1 MFDNNV
7 QYEITLTNNSGVDY
21 REWQTGS
28 IVAIGQTLV
37 FTVTGENLANTIMS
51 NVAQHNALRG
61 RTEIVAN
68 AVVLGGS
75 SGGGTVSYPSFTG
88 NANKVLT
95 VTPTEDGVEWTRATT
110 QVYVDTQGSLL
121 QDQINLKADAIAVN
135 QVLSTKADLVG
146 GVIHS
151 SQLPSYVDDVL
162 SFPNLISFP
171 SLGEDGKIYIA
182 EDVNKTYRWGGSS
195 YVEIGGGGVALG
207 ETSSTAYRG
216 DNGKIAYDHSLS
228 QGNPHNTTTSDIN
241 EGTKLFF
248 TESRVNQTVLTGLN
262 TSTATPALATDQLLA
277 AIGKLQAQINNMGS
291 GGGGSSGGITWVKS
305 TNLGTVHPNI
315 PDANNF
321 IEFAKINGMLWIRGF
336 FKNTGPITYES
347 QPVFLRITDNS
358 YKILQRISSISIMLR
373 ITALSSVNKSTIIGF
388 YAGKCIDASTVS
400 TSNQY
405 FGILNSSLLT
415 ASDFYYIPPT
425 CLGELVIK

>member
-28 IVAIGQTLV
+28 SVAIGQTIV
-37 FTVTGENLANTIMS
+37 ITITGENLANTIMS

-68 AVVLGGS
+68 AVTVGGS
-75 SGGGTVSYPSFTG
+75 SGGSSGGTADYPSFTG
-88 NANKVLT
+88 NANKVLA
-95 VTPTEDGVEWTRATT
+95 VKATEDGVEWTTALT
-110 QVYVDTQGSLL
+110 QVYVDTQDSLL
-121 QDQINLKADAIAVN
+121 QDQINSKADAMATSQSLALKADLISGLIPA
-135 QVLSTKADLVG
+135 
-146 GVIHS
+146 

-162 SFPNLISFP
+162 SFPDLVSFP

-248 TESRVNQTVLTGLN
+248 TESRVNQTVLTGLD

-277 AIGKLQAQINNMGS
+277 AIGKLQAQLNASVFNWVDVTTIAGTAMP
-291 GGGGSSGGITWVKS
+291 SSGITLDLANTKIFLAKKDG
-305 TNLGTVHPNI
+305 NLWLKGYFRL
-315 PDANNF
+315 AS
-321 IEFAKINGMLWIRGF
+321 ALSSGQG
-336 FKNTGPITYES
+336 S
-347 QPVFLRITDNS
+347 VFRITDLNW
-358 YKILQRISSISIMLR
+358 
-373 ITALSSVNKSTIIGF
+373 V
-388 YAGKCIDASTVS
+388 IDADPNVQAFPASWTLYHPIQPANCFIQL
-400 TSNQY
+400 TTTLMD
-405 FGILNSSLLT
+405 FGVKGS
-415 ASDFYYIPPT
+415 ASATGWAYVINPT
-425 CLGELVIK
+425 CIGKAK

>member
-28 IVAIGQTLV
+28 SVAIGQTLV
-37 FTVTGENLANTIMS
+37 FTITGENLANTIMS

-68 AVVLGGS
+68 AVALGGS
-75 SGGGTVSYPSFTG
+75 S
-88 NANKVLT
+88 
-95 VTPTEDGVEWTRATT
+95 
-110 QVYVDTQGSLL
+110 
-121 QDQINLKADAIAVN
+121 
-135 QVLSTKADLVG
+135 
-146 GVIHS
+146 
-151 SQLPSYVDDVL
+151 
-162 SFPNLISFP
+162 
-171 SLGEDGKIYIA
+171 
-182 EDVNKTYRWGGSS
+182 
-195 YVEIGGGGVALG
+195 GGGVALG

-241 EGTKLFF
+241 EGTNLFF

-277 AIGKLQAQINNMGS
+277 AIGKLQAQINN
-291 GGGGSSGGITWVKS
+291 IAPPVWVS
-305 TNLGTVHPNI
+305 AASIGTVHPSI
-315 PDANNF
+315 APADNF
-321 IEFAKINGMLWIRGF
+321 IELARINGMLWVRGS
-336 FKNTGPITYES
+336 FKNTDAILYES
-347 QPVFLRITDNS
+347 QPQFLKINDIQYKVLHRNPTSTTMVNITPRNAENKTPTIAFRP
-358 YKILQRISSISIMLR
+358 YSIC
-373 ITALSSVNKSTIIGF
+373 V
-388 YAGKCIDASTVS
+388 DATSAS

-405 FGILNSSLLT
+405 FIVMATTLAISS
-415 ASDFYYIPPT
+415 SFYHIPPT